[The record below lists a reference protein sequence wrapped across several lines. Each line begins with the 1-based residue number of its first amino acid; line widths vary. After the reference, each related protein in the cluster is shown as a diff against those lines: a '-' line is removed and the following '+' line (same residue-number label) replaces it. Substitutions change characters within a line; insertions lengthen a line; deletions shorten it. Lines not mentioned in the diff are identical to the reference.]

1 MKGDNFFTTPITNF
15 KDGYKRIKVMTPQ
28 EPKTPLVKGVR
39 TGIQSMI
46 GAVVGLI
53 VVVWA
58 VPGVPEAVVHYLQ
71 TYWLPILLGIGV
83 PSGLVAWLQNKLG
96 K

>member
-1 MKGDNFFTTPITNF
+1 MERTPIN
-15 KDGYKRIKVMTPQ
+15 
-28 EPKTPLVKGVR
+28 KGVR

-46 GAVVGLI
+46 GAVVGLV

-58 VPGVPEAVVHYLQ
+58 VPGVPEAVGNYLQ
-71 TYWLPILLGIGV
+71 TYWLPILFGIGI
-83 PSGLVAWLQNKLG
+83 PSGFVAWLQNRLG